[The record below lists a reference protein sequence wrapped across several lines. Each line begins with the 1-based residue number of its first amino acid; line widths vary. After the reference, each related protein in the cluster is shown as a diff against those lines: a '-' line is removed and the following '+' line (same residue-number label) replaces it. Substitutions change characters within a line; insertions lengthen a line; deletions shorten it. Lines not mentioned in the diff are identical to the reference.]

1 MARKKTDKWIQRA
14 VKHPGSETMRAKKAG
29 RSLHAQEVHD
39 SHSSNPHIRGKGLL
53 GLRFSGKA
61 KHGNL
66 RNKKKRHSSRSE
78 R

>member
-1 MARKKTDKWIQRA
+1 MHRSTKKWIQGA
-14 VKHPGSETMRAKKAG
+14 VRHPGSETARAKKAG

-39 SHSSNPHIRGKGLL
+39 SKSSNPHIRGKGLL

-61 KHGNL
+61 KHGNI
-66 RNKKKRHSSRSE
+66 RKKKTARSKG